1 MEDDEKDRTLP
12 MTERSSSATDDLT
25 QTSSSKERLWIVLA
39 SIPEGRVCSYGQLA
53 KLAGM
58 GRGARLVGRWLSQL
72 PEGSTLPW
80 HRVLNSQGQLTL
92 PAGSPSAQEQSQ
104 RLRAEGVII
113 HNRRVNMARYS
124 WPDPPE

>member
-1 MEDDEKDRTLP
+1 
-12 MTERSSSATDDLT
+12 MTERSSSHMNDSMQHNTAK
-25 QTSSSKERLWIVLA
+25 QRLWVVLA
-39 SIPEGRVCSYGQLA
+39 AIPTGRVCSYGQLA
-53 KLAGM
+53 QLAGM

-72 PEGSTLPW
+72 PEDSTLPW
-80 HRVLNSQGQLTL
+80 HRVLNSQGRLTL
-92 PAGSPSAQEQSQ
+92 PAGSPSAEEQSQ